1 MRRKTDGI
9 RLSASDLVRYTAC
22 SHATRLDL
30 ACLKGEGPEP
40 AAAGDDALLLQR
52 HGEEHEARYLAD
64 LEAAGK
70 GIVRIKTGGVSM
82 DTAVRETQ
90 AALRQGPDV
99 IYQAALQDGLWGGYA
114 DFLER
119 VGKPSLLGEYSYE
132 VVDAKLK
139 RSPSPEHVLQLV
151 LYSDLLGK
159 AQGLAPERAH
169 LQLGTGDRESLV
181 LSEYAAYARG
191 VKGRLEAF
199 VLHPLGTRPVPCPSC
214 DLCPW
219 REHCDVRWKDEDSLF
234 QVAGITKSQVAKLE
248 NAGVKT
254 MAALAIR
261 KSRVP
266 RLVQETREKL
276 TIQARLQD
284 ARKQGMPTFE
294 LRKLE
299 SGKGFFL
306 MPQPNPGDL
315 FYDIEGDP
323 YYREVDTEGLEYLH
337 GVWDGSSF
345 HAYWGHNLQGEREA
359 LQQLF
364 NLFQVTIARHP
375 EAHIYHYAP
384 YEVTAL
390 RKITMRHRFGEVQL
404 DEWLR
409 ERRFVDL
416 YAVVRGGIIASEPS
430 YSIKDMEAF
439 YGVQREGE
447 VTTSGGSITAYER
460 WRATGEQAILNELEE
475 YNRIDCE
482 STEKLRDWLLDNRPE
497 VPWRALGEG
506 NTERTDE
513 VYDEFNTLFETI
525 DRGNL
530 PDARKQLLKDLGVF
544 HWRESK
550 PVAWAV
556 FAAAEKDFED
566 LCEDMDCLAGLE
578 ATSVQ
583 RPVKRSVERT
593 YRYPQQGTKLQ
604 ENSRAQIA
612 IGENQFK
619 GVTISTLN
627 RTAREV
633 TVKIGTS
640 SGVELPDK
648 LDLLPNFALGVGQI
662 PDAIR
667 AVIADQCGAREN
679 RAAEDLLARNA
690 PRFIRESPLPLSDRD
705 DVLGGLVVAARAMD
719 ATVLPV
725 QGPPGTGK
733 TYISARAICALVKA
747 GFRVGVSSN
756 SHAAIQ
762 NVLMACVDAFRET
775 GSSTTGIVHKAG
787 HDSSPLLDGYGV
799 IKRVQSNTDAA
810 IGAARIVGGTA
821 WLFSREDQRHAF
833 DYLFVDEAG
842 QVSLANLV
850 AMSNCARNL
859 VLIGDPRQLPQVI
872 QGAHPHPANLSC
884 LDWVLGPGQ
893 NVAPD
898 RGIFLPRSWRMHP
911 DLSQYISTLYYN
923 GRLGNHP
930 STARQAIRA
939 PGLPQAGAFRMSVD
953 HVGRAQE
960 CPEEIGAIQG
970 LIQRLCTGEWTD
982 REGTTRALTP
992 RDIIVVAPYNAQVNA
1007 LSQVVRHV
1015 RVGTVDKFQG
1025 QEAAVALVSMTAS
1038 SAEETMRGIDFLL
1051 SRERLNVAVSRGK
1064 VLSIVVASPRLSHT
1078 HCSHIAHM
1086 RLVNALCALQEL
1098 PMEMLGT
1105 AGSCE

>member
-1 MRRKTDGI
+1 MRRTTNGI

-30 ACLKGEGPEP
+30 ASLHGKGPEP
-40 AAAGDDALLLQR
+40 AAAGDDALLLQM

-70 GIVRIKTGGVSM
+70 SIIQIEKDTMSM
-82 DTAVRETQ
+82 DAAVRVTRE
-90 AALRQGPDV
+90 ALHQGPDV

-119 VGKPSLLGEYSYE
+119 VEKPSVLGGYSYE

-159 AQGLAPERAH
+159 VQGLAPERAH
-169 LQLGTGDRESLV
+169 LQLGTGDRVSV
-181 LSEYAAYARG
+181 ALSEYAAYARG
-191 VKGRLEAF
+191 VRGRLEEF
-199 VLHPLGTRPVPCPSC
+199 VRQPSETRPIPCPSC
-214 DLCPW
+214 DLCRW
-219 REHCDVRWKDEDSLF
+219 REHCDARWKEEDSLF
-234 QVAGITKSQVAKLE
+234 QVAGITKSQVARLE
-248 NAGVKT
+248 DAAIET
-254 MAALAIR
+254 MAALAR
-261 KSRVP
+261 RESRVP
-266 RLVQETREKL
+266 RLAKETREKL
-276 TIQARLQD
+276 AIQASLQD
-284 ARKQGMPTFE
+284 ARKQGAPTFE

-299 SGKGFFL
+299 TGKGFFL

-323 YYREVDTEGLEYLH
+323 YYREGGTEGLEYLH
-337 GVWDGSSF
+337 GVWGGNSF
-345 HAYWGHNLQGEREA
+345 HVYWGHDLQEEKEA
-359 LQQLF
+359 LERLF
-364 NLFQVTIARHP
+364 ELFQATIARHP
-375 EAHIYHYAP
+375 GAHIYHYAP

-390 RKITMRHRFGEVQL
+390 RKITMRHRFGEAQM
-404 DEWLR
+404 DQWLR

-439 YGVQREGE
+439 YGVQREGK
-447 VTTSGGSITAYER
+447 VTTYGGSITAYER
-460 WRATGEQAILNELEE
+460 WRATGDQAILDELEE

-482 STEKLRDWLLDNRPE
+482 STEKLRDWLLGNRPD
-497 VPWRALGEG
+497 VLWRTLGEG
-506 NTERTDE
+506 ITEHANKVD
-513 VYDEFNTLFETI
+513 DAFNDLFETI
-525 DRGNL
+525 ERANL

-550 PVAWAV
+550 PAAWAV
-556 FAAAEKDFED
+556 FAAAEKEFED
-566 LCEDMDCLAGLE
+566 LCEDMDCLVGLE
-578 ATSVQ
+578 AEGEQ
-583 RPVKRSVERT
+583 RPVKRSVERR
-593 YRYPQQGTKLQ
+593 YRYPPQGTKLH
-604 ENSRAQIA
+604 ENSRPQFA
-612 IGENQFK
+612 IGENQFRT
-619 GVTISTLN
+619 VTISALN
-627 RTAREV
+627 RATREV
-633 TVKIGTS
+633 TLKIGTR
-640 SGVELPDK
+640 SGAKLPDR
-648 LDLLPNFALGVGQI
+648 LDLLPNFALNARPI
-662 PDAIR
+662 PEAIR

-690 PRFIRESPLPLSDRD
+690 PRFRGQSPLPLTGRV
-705 DVLGGLVVAARAMD
+705 DVLGGLVAAANAMD

-733 TYISARAICALVKA
+733 TYVSARAICALVQA
-747 GFRVGVSSN
+747 GYRVGVSSN
-756 SHAAIQ
+756 SHAAIL

-787 HDSSPLLDGYGV
+787 RDPAPLPEGYGA
-799 IKRVQSNTDAA
+799 IRRVQSNTDAA

-821 WLFSREDQRHAF
+821 WLFSREEQRRAF

-898 RGIFLPRSWRMHP
+898 RGIFLPLSWRMHP
-911 DLSQYISTLYYN
+911 DLCGYISSLYYN

-930 STARQAIRA
+930 STANQAIHA

-953 HVGRAQE
+953 HSGRAQE
-960 CPEEIGAIQG
+960 CPEEIAAIQG
-970 LIQRLCTGEWTD
+970 LIQRLCAGEWTD
-982 REGTTRALTP
+982 RKGITRALTP
-992 RDIIVVAPYNAQVNA
+992 RDIIVVAPYNAQVHA
-1007 LSQVVRHV
+1007 LSQGLAHV

-1051 SRERLNVAVSRGK
+1051 SRERLNVAVSRGR
-1064 VLSIVVASPRLSHT
+1064 VFSIVVASPRLLHT

-1098 PMEMLGT
+1098 PIEMLSA
-1105 AGSCE
+1105 AGS

>member
-1 MRRKTDGI
+1 MRRTTNGI
-9 RLSASDLVRYTAC
+9 GLSASDLVRYTAC

-30 ACLKGEGPEP
+30 AHLHGEGPEP
-40 AAAGDDALLLQR
+40 AAAGDDALLLQAY
-52 HGEEHEARYLAD
+52 GEEHEARYLAD
-64 LEAAGK
+64 LEGAGK
-70 GIVRIKTGGVSM
+70 SIIRIEKDAVSM
-82 DTAVRETQ
+82 EEAVQATRE
-90 AALRQGPDV
+90 ALCQGPDV

-119 VGKPSLLGEYSYE
+119 VEKPSDLGGFSYE

-159 AQGLAPERAH
+159 VQGLAPEKAH
-169 LQLGTGDRESLV
+169 LQLGAGARESLT
-181 LSEYAAYARG
+181 LSEYAAYAQGIRR
-191 VKGRLEAF
+191 RLEEF
-199 VLHPLGTRPVPCPSC
+199 VQQPSETRPIPCPSC
-214 DLCPW
+214 DLCRW
-219 REHCDVRWKDEDSLF
+219 REHCGARWKEEDSLF

-248 NAGVKT
+248 NAGIMT
-254 MAALAIR
+254 MAVLAR
-261 KSRVP
+261 RASRVP
-266 RLVQETREKL
+266 RLAKETQDKL
-276 TIQARLQD
+276 AVQARLQD
-284 ARKQGMPTFE
+284 ARKQGAPTCE

-299 SGKGFFL
+299 PGKGFFL

-323 YYREVDTEGLEYLH
+323 YYREGDTEGLEYLH
-337 GVWDGSSF
+337 GVWDGTMF
-345 HAYWGHNLQGEREA
+345 HAYWGHDLREEKEA
-359 LQQLF
+359 LERLF
-364 NLFQVTIARHP
+364 KLFQATIARHP

-384 YEVTAL
+384 YEITAL
-390 RKITMRHRFGEVQL
+390 RKITMRHRFGEAQM
-404 DEWLR
+404 DQWLR

-439 YGVQREGE
+439 YDVERKGE

-460 WRATGEQAILNELEE
+460 WRETREQTILDELEE

-482 STEKLRDWLLDNRPE
+482 STEKLRDWLLDKRPE
-497 VPWRALGEG
+497 VPWRTLGEG
-506 NTERTDE
+506 KTEHANKIE
-513 VYDEFNTLFETI
+513 DEFRNLFEII
-525 DRGNL
+525 DRANL
-530 PDARKQLLKDLGVF
+530 FDARTKLLKDLAVF

-550 PVAWAV
+550 PAAWAV
-556 FAAAEKDFED
+556 FAAAEKEFED

-578 ATSVQ
+578 AKGRQ
-583 RPVKRSVERT
+583 RYVKRSVERM
-593 YRYPQQGTKLQ
+593 YRYPQQGTKLH
-604 ENSRAQIA
+604 ENSRPQFA
-612 IGENQFK
+612 IGENQYRT
-619 GVTISTLN
+619 VTISALN
-627 RTAREV
+627 RTACEV
-633 TVKIGTS
+633 TLRIGMRSETD
-640 SGVELPDK
+640 LPAR
-648 LDLLPNFALGVGQI
+648 LDLLPNFALNTRPI
-662 PDAIR
+662 PEAIR
-667 AVIADQCGAREN
+667 AVIADQCGMREN

-690 PRFIRESPLPLSDRD
+690 PRFVGDSPLPLTDRD
-705 DVLGGLVVAARAMD
+705 DVLDGFVAAAKAMD

-733 TYISARAICALVKA
+733 TYVSACAICALVQA
-747 GFRVGVSSN
+747 GYRIGVSSN
-756 SHAAIQ
+756 SHAAIL
-762 NVLMACVDAFRET
+762 NVLTACVDAFRET
-775 GSSTTGIVHKAG
+775 GSSTRGIVHKASR
-787 HDSSPLLDGYGV
+787 DAAPLPEGYGA
-799 IKRVQSNTDAA
+799 INRVYDNKAAA

-821 WLFSREDQRHAF
+821 WLFSREDQRGAF

-872 QGAHPHPANLSC
+872 QGAHPYPANLSC

-893 NVAPD
+893 NVAPE
-898 RGIFLPRSWRMHP
+898 RGIFLPLSWRMHP
-911 DLSQYISTLYYN
+911 ALCGYISTLYYN

-930 STARQAIRA
+930 STANQVVRA

-953 HVGRAQE
+953 HSGRTQE
-960 CPEEIGAIQG
+960 CPEEIKAIQG
-970 LIQRLCTGEWTD
+970 LIQRLCAGAWTD
-982 REGTTRALTP
+982 REGVTRALTP
-992 RDIIVVAPYNAQVNA
+992 RDIIVVAPYNAQVHA
-1007 LSQVVRHV
+1007 LSQALKHV

-1038 SAEETMRGIDFLL
+1038 SSEETMRGIDFLL

-1064 VLSIVVASPRLSHT
+1064 VLSIVVASPRLLHT

-1098 PMEMLGT
+1098 PMETPGMD
-1105 AGSCE
+1105 GS